1 VSSYEHSFI
10 AHYSSFNARDDLPGS
25 MTSRDTRELAL
36 AVPANGVIDQRLKG
50 VPAGDVGQ

>member
-25 MTSRDTRELAL
+25 MTFHDTRELAL
-36 AVPANGVIDQRLKG
+36 AVPADGVIDQRLKG